1 MPRQTGG
8 KFSSPLPSERL
19 TAHQP
24 YISPSA
30 NRFLHG
36 LSERSDHIIGP
47 HNSVGD
53 RLGRL
58 PTGDIEDQ
66 SRWTIEREDECRMP
80 LRPPPPGQIGNDR
93 IVGVETGE
101 VIDLGVVVL
110 RRPAPRPRD
119 QARETARPR
128 RITDRRL
135 PRLVLSPLDSHR
147 DLLRPNEKE
156 SSAAP
161 PVGPTLS
168 PSAPWQPFPD
178 RCASRPASSGNASKM
193 SDA

>member
-19 TAHQP
+19 TADQP

-30 NRFLHG
+30 NRFLHD
-36 LSERSDHIIGP
+36 LCERSDHVIGP

-53 RLGRL
+53 RLGGL

-66 SRWTIEREDECRMP
+66 SRWSIEREDECRMP

-110 RRPAPRPRD
+110 GRPAARPRD
-119 QARETARPR
+119 QARETARAR
-128 RITDRRL
+128 RITDGPL
-135 PRLVLSPLDSHR
+135 PRLVLSAVDSHR
-147 DLLRPNEKE
+147 DLLRPNENQMSDGHRE
-156 SSAAP
+156 RAWSAEK
-161 PVGPTLS
+161 
-168 PSAPWQPFPD
+168 
-178 RCASRPASSGNASKM
+178 ASKPLE
-193 SDA
+193 A